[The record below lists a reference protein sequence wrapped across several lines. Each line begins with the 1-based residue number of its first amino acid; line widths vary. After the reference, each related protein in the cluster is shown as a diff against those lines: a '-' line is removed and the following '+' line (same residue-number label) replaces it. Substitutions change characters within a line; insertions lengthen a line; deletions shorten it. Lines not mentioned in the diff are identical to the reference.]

1 VIAGVR
7 VFAPAKVN
15 LYLGVGR
22 RRDDGYHDVTTILQA
37 VDLCDELELVP
48 TQGLSISCAPELGIP
63 AEENLAFKA
72 ASRLAGELGRPA
84 DAAIS
89 LRKRIPAGAGLG
101 GGSSDAAG
109 VLTGLAAL
117 WGLPERDPVL
127 TRVAT
132 SLGADVA
139 FFLGVGAGTA
149 LYSGR
154 GDRLVRSLPTPTL
167 DLVLL
172 KPAGS
177 IPTSAAYAAFDAA
190 PAAPGDITCLLRA
203 VERCDAETVAASLS
217 NNMEDVACTLEP
229 AVGDALAWV
238 RAAPGVLGVAVAGS
252 GSAIFGVCV
261 DARAAREIAAAAEG
275 QGMWSAVTTTRDR
288 AVVAERMCE

>member
-1 VIAGVR
+1 MAAVR

-15 LYLGVGR
+15 LYLGVGG
-22 RRDDGYHDVTTILQA
+22 RRDDGYHDVTTVLQA

-48 TQGLSISCAPELGIP
+48 AQGLSLNCATDLGIP
-63 AEENLAFKA
+63 AEDNLAFRA
-72 ASRLAGELGRPA
+72 ANVLADELGRPA
-84 DAAIS
+84 DVMIS

-109 VLTGLAAL
+109 VLTGLTVP
-117 WGLPERDPVL
+117 WGVPEHDPVL
-127 TRVAT
+127 TRVAA

-154 GDRLVRSLPTPTL
+154 GDELVRSLPTPTL

-172 KPAGS
+172 KPVGS
-177 IPTSAAYAAFDAA
+177 ISTSAAYAAFDAS
-190 PAAPGDITCLLRA
+190 PAAAGDITRLLHALEHR
-203 VERCDAETVAASLS
+203 DAEMVAASLS
-217 NNMEDVACTLEP
+217 NNMEDVACALEP
-229 AVGDALAWV
+229 AVADALAWV
-238 RAAPGVLGVAVAGS
+238 RAARGVLGVAVAGS
-252 GSAIFGVCV
+252 GSALFGVCV
-261 DARAAREIAAAAEG
+261 DAGSAREVAAAAER
-275 QGMWSAVTTTRDR
+275 QGMWSAVTTARDR